1 MYSCATSRLTS
12 IFGSSNFVHAPAT
25 PLSVSLQKRNL
36 AFSHTFG
43 SSGSHCERASG
54 ASALTPRDLAA
65 ACHDASLHVACAG
78 PLLQKSGRSR
88 PERGRTA
95 CARTDRHLQPSRGST
110 SSWITGRKATFC
122 SRGAIMERADKP
134 NRRGPLQQGC
144 NGRARAL
151 CITSAARDLVAHRAC
166 SFILP
171 SFRRLSELHL
181 REWREEAAGMEP
193 RFDAIRTAATFYP
206 LIGDRCATRLEV

>member
-134 NRRGPLQQGC
+134 TGEDHCGKDAMGARVPCASPLL
-144 NGRARAL
+144 RATLSLIAHVPSSFLQTAL
-151 CITSAARDLVAHRAC
+151 
-166 SFILP
+166 
-171 SFRRLSELHL
+171 ELHFCENGEK
-181 REWREEAAGMEP
+181 RR
-193 RFDAIRTAATFYP
+193 
-206 LIGDRCATRLEV
+206 